1 MQARTCQV
9 NVTKHSQEA
18 MENKLDVNSIANE
31 LDAVHAAARQAFLE
45 RDINA
50 YREFFTDNLRYVQP
64 NGKTISRSQLMR
76 DVGKQISQYKA
87 VDSEMTR
94 ESIVINHDGT
104 VTQVVHQK
112 VVYSISVFFFFT
124 KTWKIERH
132 GKYTFRQTDQGWRI
146 CDVEVLAESVG

>member
-50 YREFFTDNLRYVQP
+50 YREFFTDDLRYVQP

-87 VDSEMTR
+87 VDS
-94 ESIVINHDGT
+94 
-104 VTQVVHQK
+104 
-112 VVYSISVFFFFT
+112 
-124 KTWKIERH
+124 
-132 GKYTFRQTDQGWRI
+132 
-146 CDVEVLAESVG
+146 